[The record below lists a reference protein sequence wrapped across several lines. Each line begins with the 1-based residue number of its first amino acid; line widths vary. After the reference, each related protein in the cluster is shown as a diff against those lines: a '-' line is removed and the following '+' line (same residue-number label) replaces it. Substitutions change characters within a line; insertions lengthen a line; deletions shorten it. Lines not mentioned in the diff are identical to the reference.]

1 MPNRSQQVKQAALEL
16 FNQLDKAAC
25 YGKDEY
31 CSKDIYHPMA
41 DALLVQS
48 AFNLRKAQCITS
60 AREKQV
66 VIKSFK
72 RLLDHTLAQDS
83 LQGWGLGFEWNDLP
97 ENEVFTITTAMVL
110 RAASNYQKELELA
123 QQVIKIG
130 QSCLNHPLLNKA
142 LIGPIKA
149 PTYSL
154 GINEHITNTWLY
166 AAAALKKVG
175 GLGRLKAKLLG
186 YIGAHISKAS
196 LGWKYSKRT
205 HRVDLL
211 HQAYICQSLMD
222 LGYISKAHDFYV
234 EEFDNFS
241 SDNGYID
248 KIDLLSK
255 REFEVDIGRLKKVKA
270 IKRGR
275 GYILYHKAEA
285 RYWSVGMHLSILS
298 QMVRNIESDTFLP
311 KLKEQQSKLVDYC
324 LSKGSDA
331 ETPRNLAHTL
341 LGYTDFLLS
350 QKLLI
355 NNPEKV

>member
-48 AFNLRKAQCITS
+48 AFNLRKAQCITL

-66 VIKSFK
+66 VVKSFK

-110 RAASNYQKELELA
+110 RAASNYQEELELA

-196 LGWKYSKRT
+196 LGWKYSKRN

-222 LGYISKAHDFYV
+222 LGSYNAAENFYFS
-234 EEFDNFS
+234 EFDIFKNHTC
-241 SDNGYID
+241 YID
-248 KIDLLSK
+248 KVDLTDKKEVVRNINQYRNLRVIST
-255 REFEVDIGRLKKVKA
+255 REFCIV
-270 IKRGR
+270 
-275 GYILYHKAEA
+275 LYPNAA
-285 RYWSVGMHLSILS
+285 RAWSVGMNLSVISQLLSVSKSNSMSLKLEQSQQNLLYSSLMSADNSDRNPRACAHL
-298 QMVRNIESDTFLP
+298 
-311 KLKEQQSKLVDYC
+311 
-324 LSKGSDA
+324 
-331 ETPRNLAHTL
+331 L
-341 LGYTDFLLS
+341 LGFSDYLLALKS
-350 QKLLI
+350 S
-355 NNPEKV
+355 NSTC